1 MQWTGN
7 VARTFGQVL
16 LALGI
21 IACTLGI
28 LGLLIGGLIVRDAAS
43 DPMAR
48 NEDVGDVLEGLV
60 LGGMALTVSGT
71 AAIVVALVLLGVA
84 RSLRER
90 LQRRAPV
97 AVPAVADKG
106 AEA

>member
-7 VARTFGQVL
+7 VARTVGQVL

-48 NEDVGDVLEGLV
+48 NSDVGDVLEALV
-60 LGGMALTVSGT
+60 LGGLAFTVAGT

-90 LQRRAPV
+90 LQRRSTPV
-97 AVPAVADKG
+97 GAVGGEKA

>member
-7 VARTFGQVL
+7 VARTTGQVL

-28 LGLLIGGLIVRDAAS
+28 LGLLIGGLIVKDAAN
-43 DPMAR
+43 DPTAR
-48 NEDVGDVLEGLV
+48 NGDVGDVLEVLV
-60 LGGMALTVSGT
+60 LGGLSFTVGGT
-71 AAIVVALVLLGVA
+71 LAIVLALVLLGVA

-90 LQRRAPV
+90 LQRRLGAG
-97 AVPAVADKG
+97 PAAKASPD
-106 AEA
+106 A